1 MQERELPYDL
11 DKLERIR
18 KSISSKLEE
27 VNRSSG
33 SDKLIGDLQRR
44 AVMQL
49 QQFYKLLLSDYSP
62 KDVKQMKTYLR
73 HNGFPELREALRM
86 KPAKISEKLRSPLS
100 KLDCDPSRKKQLESG
115 LERIGETVADLD
127 REIFNYSSFSKK
139 EQKMLERLEEIENKI
154 GNILYL
160 GKKINDLKSEM
171 QSYIPK
177 IPLPEGTLDIDAV
190 ARRRLDERRRELELK
205 LEELEIDLRE
215 AVGGETRAMNKLK
228 DFLHS
233 SGTLLDPVVRVM
245 PRIRE
250 MTSSVV
256 KSAGME
262 LTEWDVGV
270 AISRLDKFVNGLPD
284 DDPLRKLGNEQVR
297 DALKYIHR
305 NAEVLED
312 YNCVLIARE
321 KKRLLED
328 DIAKVRDAVDTLEKD
343 EGIRKERETVL
354 QEAAKSQEAFVQ
366 IQQELERSIEELDA
380 ETADLGGEDGVP
392 AHENLDEEV
401 SRMLAKL

>member
-1 MQERELPYDL
+1 MQERELPCDL

-18 KSISSKLEE
+18 KSISNKLEE
-27 VNRSSG
+27 VRRSSG
-33 SDKLIGDLQRR
+33 SDKAIGDLQRR

-49 QQFYKLLLSDYSP
+49 QQFYKFLLSDYSP

-100 KLDCDPSRKKQLESG
+100 KLDCEPSRKKQLEGG
-115 LERIGETVADLD
+115 LERIRETVADLD
-127 REIFNYSSFSKK
+127 REIFNCSNISKK
-139 EQKMLERLEEIENKI
+139 EQKMLERLEEIEGKI

-171 QSYIPK
+171 QSYVPR

-190 ARRRLDERRRELELK
+190 ARRRLDERRRELVHTLEK
-205 LEELEIDLRE
+205 LEIGLRE
-215 AVGGETRAMNKLK
+215 ALGGEMMAMNKLK

-270 AISRLDKFVNGLPD
+270 AISRLDKFVTGLPD

-297 DALKYIHR
+297 EALQYIHR
-305 NAEVLED
+305 NAEVLAD
-312 YNCVLIARE
+312 YNSVLVARE

-328 DIAKVRDAVDTLEKD
+328 DIAKIRDAVDTLEKD
-343 EGIRKERETVL
+343 EGIRKEREAVV
-354 QEAAKSQEAFVQ
+354 QEAAKNLEAFVQ
-366 IQQELERSIEELDA
+366 IKQELERSAEELDA
-380 ETADLGGEDGVP
+380 ETAGLGGEDGVL
-392 AHENLDEEV
+392 AHASLDEEV
-401 SRMLAKL
+401 GRMLAKL